1 MSSISVHQSQ
11 MGVKALELYGVSQE
25 PSESSRKGGTCL
37 LSRSPRGKF
46 VSRSQTA
53 FEAVMSFARQTSLFS
68 NGVHRIGAVSGF
80 WDEVDAL

>member
-1 MSSISVHQSQ
+1 MSSRNPVCLQ
-11 MGVKALELYGVSQE
+11 GKEELVCSLAFPE
-25 PSESSRKGGTCL
+25 
-37 LSRSPRGKF
+37 GKF

-68 NGVHRIGAVSGF
+68 NRVHRIGAVSGF